1 MNDLSNRRLL
11 WPMLILISA
20 TPRLLGAFL
29 LPNAFGDAYA
39 YIREIGTLSTKIST
53 GTFRLADLFGFWL
66 PLYQFLSAILNLI
79 VHNGF
84 YSGKIVSAVMGVGAC
99 LFVFGITLELTASQK
114 AALLA
119 FILIALNPLHIVYSA
134 SAMTDVP
141 HAFFVVAAIYFML
154 KQRWIWAAGFA
165 VMAGM
170 TRMESWMFL
179 ALIPAIQVIRERRI
193 SILAVLILA
202 LPPALWLYISWKA
215 TGDAWACFRQR
226 QEYLH
231 WLLAANPTLASF
243 SLKHIL
249 KDLATLLISSD
260 VAVLAAAFIALWF
273 LCRSLAA
280 LLSSRKVHHHLH
292 LVLAP
297 LSVFFAFFALLAVAY
312 LTHQQPI
319 IFPRYGLILFTIG
332 IPILFWTFFRLKQRG
347 PAWARRL
354 VIIIVVVCATE
365 GAIELGGAVGF
376 VNATAKQRAVADY
389 LRDHVDA
396 RSQTRIFSDEGTVT
410 VMSGL
415 PAEMFLTSSD
425 APKDRAA
432 LLAFLKA
439 KRVEYLVFVEHE
451 DSTPAKVF
459 PELRNGSAN
468 EIFKPV
474 MHAETSFQRIDIWVY
489 RINF

>member
-11 WPMLILISA
+11 WPVLILIA
-20 TPRLLGAFL
+20 GAPRLLGAFF

-39 YIREIGTLSTKIST
+39 YIREIGTLSTRISA
-53 GTFRLADLFGFWL
+53 GTFRLTDLFGFWL

-99 LFVFGITLELTASQK
+99 LFVYSITLEITASQK
-114 AALLA
+114 AALFA
-119 FILIALNPLHIVYSA
+119 FLLIALNPLHVVYSA

-141 HAFFVVAAIYFML
+141 HAFLVLAAIYFML
-154 KQRWIWAAGFA
+154 KKQWVAAAIFA
-165 VMAGM
+165 ALAGM
-170 TRMESWMFL
+170 TRVESWMFL
-179 ALIPAIQVIRERRI
+179 VLIPAVQFLRERRI
-193 SILAVLILA
+193 SIPAVLILA
-202 LPPALWLYISWKA
+202 LPPVLWLYISWKA
-215 TGDAWACFRQR
+215 TGDALACFKQR

-243 SLKHIL
+243 SLKHVL

-260 VAVLAAAFIALWF
+260 VVVLAAAFIALWF
-273 LCRSLAA
+273 LARSSVR
-280 LLSSRKVHHHLH
+280 LLRSRELPEGLH
-292 LVLAP
+292 LALAP
-297 LSVFFAFFALLAVAY
+297 LAVFFAFFALLAVAY

-332 IPILFWTFFRLKQRG
+332 VPILFWTFLRLKQER

-354 VIIIVVVCATE
+354 VIMIVVVCATE
-365 GAIELGGAVGF
+365 AAIELGGAVGF
-376 VNATAKQRAVADY
+376 VNATARQRAVADY
-389 LRDHVDA
+389 LREHIDPNSPAH
-396 RSQTRIFSDEGTVT
+396 IFSDEGTVT

-425 APKDRAA
+425 APRDRSAF
-432 LLAFLKA
+432 LAFLKE

-451 DSTPAKVF
+451 DSTPGKAV
-459 PELRNGSAN
+459 S
-468 EIFKPV
+468 
-474 MHAETSFQRIDIWVY
+474 
-489 RINF
+489 